1 MSKKSKKISKKK
13 GKTKTKEDERRFDFE
28 NFEQASKK
36 LITALRLSLAKIK
49 DNIKKG
55 NVILDKKF
63 EIMDKKIFNQN
74 EINNNNST
82 FPSLSFLKSYS
93 QSNQEISDE
102 SLINNEYELS
112 DINKNENI
120 TLLDF
125 EEASHQRLIF

>member
-1 MSKKSKKISKKK
+1 MSKKSKKISKNK
-13 GKTKTKEDERRFDFE
+13 GKTKTKEDERRFDFA

-55 NVILDKKF
+55 NLILDKKF

-74 EINNNNST
+74 EINNNRT

-125 EEASHQRLIF
+125 EETSHQRLIF

>member
-1 MSKKSKKISKKK
+1 MSKKSKKIAKKK
-13 GKTKTKEDERRFDFE
+13 GKTKTKEDERRFDFA

-55 NVILDKKF
+55 NLILDKKF

-74 EINNNNST
+74 EINNNST
-82 FPSLSFLKSYS
+82 FPSLSFIKSYS

-125 EEASHQRLIF
+125 EETSHKRLIF

>member
-1 MSKKSKKISKKK
+1 MSKKYKKISKNK
-13 GKTKTKEDERRFDFE
+13 GKTKTKEDERRFDFA

-55 NVILDKKF
+55 NLILDKKF

-74 EINNNNST
+74 EINNNST

-120 TLLDF
+120 TLFDF
-125 EEASHQRLIF
+125 EETSHQRLIF

>member
-13 GKTKTKEDERRFDFE
+13 GKTKTKEDERRFDFA

-55 NVILDKKF
+55 NLILDKKF

-74 EINNNNST
+74 EINNNST
-82 FPSLSFLKSYS
+82 FPSLSFLKSCS

-125 EEASHQRLIF
+125 EETSHQRLIF

>member
-1 MSKKSKKISKKK
+1 MSKKSKKIAKKK

-55 NVILDKKF
+55 NLILDKKF
-63 EIMDKKIFNQN
+63 EIMDKKIFNPN
-74 EINNNNST
+74 EINNNST

-125 EEASHQRLIF
+125 EETSHQRLIF

>member
-1 MSKKSKKISKKK
+1 MSKKSKKIAKKK
-13 GKTKTKEDERRFDFE
+13 GKTKTKEDERRFDFA

-55 NVILDKKF
+55 NLILDKKF

-74 EINNNNST
+74 EINNNST
-82 FPSLSFLKSYS
+82 FPSLSFLKSCS

-120 TLLDF
+120 TLFDF
-125 EEASHQRLIF
+125 EEMNHQRLIF

>member
-13 GKTKTKEDERRFDFE
+13 GKTKTKEDERRFDFA

-55 NVILDKKF
+55 NLILDKKF

-74 EINNNNST
+74 EINNNST
-82 FPSLSFLKSYS
+82 FPSLSFIKSYS

-102 SLINNEYELS
+102 SLINNEYDLS

-125 EEASHQRLIF
+125 EETSHQRLIF

>member
-13 GKTKTKEDERRFDFE
+13 GKTKTKVDERRFDFE

-55 NVILDKKF
+55 NLILDKKF
-63 EIMDKKIFNQN
+63 EIMDKTIFNQN
-74 EINNNNST
+74 EINNNST
-82 FPSLSFLKSYS
+82 FPSLSFIKSYS

-125 EEASHQRLIF
+125 EETSHQRLIF

>member
-1 MSKKSKKISKKK
+1 MSKKSKKIAKKK

-55 NVILDKKF
+55 NLILDKKF

-74 EINNNNST
+74 EINNNST
-82 FPSLSFLKSYS
+82 FPSLSFIKSYS

-120 TLLDF
+120 TLFDF
-125 EEASHQRLIF
+125 EEMNHQRLIF

>member
-1 MSKKSKKISKKK
+1 MSKKSKKTPKKK
-13 GKTKTKEDERRFDFE
+13 GKTKTKEDERRFDFA

-55 NVILDKKF
+55 NLILDKKF

-74 EINNNNST
+74 EINNNST

-102 SLINNEYELS
+102 SLINNEYELY

-125 EEASHQRLIF
+125 EETSHQRLIF

>member
-1 MSKKSKKISKKK
+1 MSKKSKKIAKKK

-55 NVILDKKF
+55 NLILDKKF

-74 EINNNNST
+74 EINNNST

-120 TLLDF
+120 TLFDF
-125 EEASHQRLIF
+125 EEMNHQRLIF

>member
-1 MSKKSKKISKKK
+1 MSKKYKKISKNK
-13 GKTKTKEDERRFDFE
+13 GKTKTKEDERRFDFA

-55 NVILDKKF
+55 NLILDKKF
-63 EIMDKKIFNQN
+63 KIMDKKIFNQN
-74 EINNNNST
+74 EINNNST

-125 EEASHQRLIF
+125 EETSHQRLIF

>member
-55 NVILDKKF
+55 NLILDKKF

-74 EINNNNST
+74 EINNNST
-82 FPSLSFLKSYS
+82 FPSLSFIKSYS

-125 EEASHQRLIF
+125 EETSHQRLIF

>member
-1 MSKKSKKISKKK
+1 MSKKSKKIAKKK
-13 GKTKTKEDERRFDFE
+13 GKTKTKEDERRFDFA

-55 NVILDKKF
+55 NLILDKKF

-74 EINNNNST
+74 EINNNST

-125 EEASHQRLIF
+125 EETSHQRLIF

>member
-1 MSKKSKKISKKK
+1 MSKKSKKISKNK
-13 GKTKTKEDERRFDFE
+13 GKTKTKEDERRFDFA

-55 NVILDKKF
+55 NLILDKKF

-74 EINNNNST
+74 EINNNST

-125 EEASHQRLIF
+125 EETSHQRLIF

>member
-1 MSKKSKKISKKK
+1 MSKKYKKISKNK
-13 GKTKTKEDERRFDFE
+13 GKTKTKEDERRFDFA

-55 NVILDKKF
+55 NLILDKKF

-74 EINNNNST
+74 EINNNST

-125 EEASHQRLIF
+125 EETSHQRLIF

>member
-55 NVILDKKF
+55 NLILDKKF

-74 EINNNNST
+74 EINNNST

-125 EEASHQRLIF
+125 EETSHQRLIF

>member
-1 MSKKSKKISKKK
+1 MSKKYKKISKNN
-13 GKTKTKEDERRFDFE
+13 GKTKTKEDERRFDFA

-55 NVILDKKF
+55 NLILDKKF

-74 EINNNNST
+74 EINNNST

-120 TLLDF
+120 TLFDF
-125 EEASHQRLIF
+125 EETSHQRLIF

>member
-1 MSKKSKKISKKK
+1 MSKKSKKIAKKK

-55 NVILDKKF
+55 NLILDKKF
-63 EIMDKKIFNQN
+63 ELMDKKIFNQN
-74 EINNNNST
+74 EINNNST

-125 EEASHQRLIF
+125 EETSHQRLIF

>member
-1 MSKKSKKISKKK
+1 MSKKSKKIAKNK

-55 NVILDKKF
+55 NLILDKKF

-74 EINNNNST
+74 EINNNST

-120 TLLDF
+120 TLFDF
-125 EEASHQRLIF
+125 EEMNHQRLIF